1 MQNLYGKRARLLCS
15 LKSYS
20 KETAAETH
28 VGRRFYCV
36 AVRYLREDIFSERR
50 WAQKIKKV

>member
-36 AVRYLREDIFSERR
+36 AVRYLREDIFFRAEVG
-50 WAQKIKKV
+50 AKN